1 MRSSAIALC
10 CLLALGFLNTPALEA
25 QAKKNLGLVGGMTST
40 DFRAQSLDS
49 TFSAKIDWLLG
60 GTAGITWNRKWGVRL
75 EALYVNK
82 GTRVTA
88 TLQDWKASYIQI
100 PLLAQ
105 LNVWFSEFT
114 TGRFVVSGG
123 PTVAF
128 NVSCDFADVKCS
140 DVQGASRVLNGTDF
154 TLMGS
159 LAFGSGPV
167 LFDVRYDLGLVNI
180 NTVSGGPDTKTRAFW
195 VTLTYQFPLGN

>member
-1 MRSSAIALC
+1 MRLSLIGA
-10 CLLALGFLNTPALEA
+10 CLLAVAVQAGSTALEA
-25 QAKKNLGLVGGMTST
+25 QTAKNLGIVGGMTST

-60 GTAGITWNRKWGVRL
+60 GTAGITWNRKWGVRV

-100 PLLAQ
+100 PLMAQ

-114 TGRFVVSGG
+114 TGRFVLSGG

-128 NVSCDFADVKCS
+128 NVSCDFADVNCT

-159 LAFGSGPV
+159 LAFGAGPV

-180 NTVSGGPDTKTRAFW
+180 NTNPNGPDTKTRAFW
-195 VTLTYQFPLGN
+195 VTLTYQFPL